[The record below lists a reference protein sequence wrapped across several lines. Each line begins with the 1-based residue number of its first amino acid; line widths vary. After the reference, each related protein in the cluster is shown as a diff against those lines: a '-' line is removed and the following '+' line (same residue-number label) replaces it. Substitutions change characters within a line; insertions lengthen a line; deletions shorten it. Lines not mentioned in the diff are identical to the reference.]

1 MPQNSFLIRWLRLT
15 RVGLLVLSGVA
26 TVFFLF
32 PFLDERQRS
41 RRKQVWSA
49 TLLAILNI
57 QVDASLPATGS
68 GCLIVANHVS
78 WLDIFVINAV
88 WPAAFVSKAEVRR
101 WPVIGWLAATNDT
114 VFLRRGS
121 RGHAHMVNAEIGEKL
136 RAGTPVAVFPEGTTT
151 DGQRLLSFHSAL
163 IQPALLAGCPVVPLA
178 LSYWESDDTR
188 SLAPRYDGQ
197 ITFTECLRSIASRPE
212 LRACLR
218 SLPAL
223 GLDGED
229 RRQVSRA
236 AHASIQAALLTPAA
250 ANRNTTTPLSAEE
263 AWQEEVPSHHITPA

>member
-1 MPQNSFLIRWLRLT
+1 MQQNSFLIRWLRLT
-15 RVGLLVLSGVA
+15 RVGLLILSGVV

-32 PFLDERQRS
+32 PFLDERQRT
-41 RRKQVWSA
+41 RRKQRWSA

-57 QVDASLPATGS
+57 QVDASLPAQRT

-78 WLDIFVINAV
+78 WLDIFVINAL
-88 WPAAFVSKAEVRR
+88 WPAAFVSKAEVRH
-101 WPVIGWLAATNDT
+101 WPIIGWLAATNDT

-136 RAGTPVAVFPEGTTT
+136 RSGTPVAVFPEGTTT
-151 DGQRLLSFHSAL
+151 DGKHLLSFHSAL

-178 LSYWESDDTR
+178 ISYWESNNTR

-197 ITFTECLRSIASRPE
+197 ITFAQCLRSIASRPE

-223 GLDGED
+223 GMAGED

-236 AHASIQAALLTPAA
+236 AHASIQAAILSPVTTSRHAGPTLT
-250 ANRNTTTPLSAEE
+250 AEGWE
-263 AWQEEVPSHHITPA
+263 EEVPSRRITPA